1 MNSVALVGNPN
12 VGKTTLFNLLTGSNQ
27 KVGNWAGVTVEKK
40 EGFFKELKIID
51 LPGIYAMDAF
61 SNEEK
66 VAKKFLEN
74 SSPDAIINIVDA
86 SNLDRNL
93 YLTMQLKQFNIPI
106 ILVVNMIDIAE
117 KKGVSIDFDKLAKEF
132 NVKVIPISA
141 SKNIGIDEIKNNI
154 DLSILKDLKADK
166 SNYKFKDEK
175 STYKFIEN
183 KLSKIYNRDSLSN
196 STVLT
201 EKLDSVFLNPWLAY
215 PIFLGIMFLI
225 FQFTFSWVGQ
235 PLSDA
240 LSNLIDNSFMPY
252 VSNLLSGSAPWFGSL
267 IVDGI
272 IAGVGG
278 ILSFLPLI
286 VSLYLCIFI
295 LEDSGYMARVAFLM
309 DGIMRKMGLSGKAF
323 ITMTIGFGCS
333 VPAIT
338 SAKTLESEKD
348 RKMAALLVPLMSC
361 NARLPIYLLFAS
373 IFFPSHSG
381 LAVAS
386 MYILGILIA
395 FICGLIFKNTLFKK
409 EEEPFIIELP
419 EYKVPDVN
427 NVLRQLWDKSKGF
440 IIKAGTIIF
449 AMSVLIW
456 FLQNFNFHGLTENI
470 DDSFLKYIG
479 EFFAPLF
486 KPLGFG
492 DWQAS
497 VSLLSGL
504 MAKET
509 VLSTMEVIYRGDLS
523 SLLTFH
529 FTNISAYAFMAFVL
543 LYTPCVSVLGMLKK
557 EFGMKFMAKSA
568 MFQLSLA
575 WLISFLIFNIGSLL
589 IS

>member
-66 VAKKFLEN
+66 VAKNFLEN
-74 SSPDAIINIVDA
+74 CSPDAIINIVDA

-154 DLSILKDLKADK
+154 DLSTLMNLKADK

-201 EKLDSVFLNPWLAY
+201 EKLDSIFLNPWLAY
-215 PIFLGIMFLI
+215 PIFLGIMILI
-225 FQFTFSWVGQ
+225 FQFTFSWIGQ

-240 LSNLIDNSFMPY
+240 LSNFIDNSFMPY
-252 VSNLLSGSAPWFGSL
+252 VSTLLSGSAPWFASL

-386 MYILGILIA
+386 MYILGVLIA

-419 EYKVPDVN
+419 EYKVPDVK

-470 DDSFLKYIG
+470 EDSFLKYIG

-492 DWQAS
+492 NWQAS

-543 LYTPCVSVLGMLKK
+543 LYTPCVSVLGMQKK

-568 MFQLSLA
+568 IFQLSLA
-575 WLISFLIFNIGSLL
+575 WFVSFLIFNIGSLL

>member
-40 EGFFKELKIID
+40 EGVFNNIKVID

-66 VAKKFLEN
+66 VAKNFLET
-74 SSPDAIINIVDA
+74 SAPQAIINIVDA

-93 YLTMQLKQFNIPI
+93 YLTMQLKKFNIPI
-106 ILVVNMIDIAE
+106 VLVINMIDVAE
-117 KKGVSIDFDKLAKEF
+117 KKGISIDFEKLAKEF
-132 NVKVIPISA
+132 NVTVIPIA
-141 SKNIGIDEIKNNI
+141 AAKNIGIDEIKKI
-154 DLSILKDLKADK
+154 LQKDKLSDLKVDNK
-166 SNYKFKDEK
+166 VYNLVDEK
-175 STYKFIEN
+175 STYSFIEE
-183 KLSKIYNRDSLSN
+183 KLSKIYKRDSLSN
-196 STVLT
+196 STAFT
-201 EKLDSVFLNPWLAY
+201 EKLDSIFLHPILAY
-215 PIFLGIMFLI
+215 PIFLVIMLLI

-235 PLSDA
+235 PLSDM
-240 LSNLIDNSFMPY
+240 LGDFIDNSFMPY
-252 VSNLLSGSAPWFGSL
+252 VTHLLSGSAPWFSSL
-267 IVDGI
+267 IVNGI

-286 VSLYLCIFI
+286 VSLYLCIFV

-333 VPAIT
+333 VPAIS

-348 RKMAALLVPLMSC
+348 RKLAALLAPLMSC

-373 IFFPSHSG
+373 VFFPKHSG

-386 MYILGILIA
+386 MYIIGVLIA
-395 FICGLIFKNTLFKK
+395 FLCGLVFKNTLFKK

-419 EYKVPDVN
+419 EYKLPDLKS
-427 NVLRQLWDKSKGF
+427 VLKQIWEKSKGF

-456 FLQNFNFHGLTENI
+456 FLQSFNFHGLTDNI
-470 DDSFLKYIG
+470 NESFLKYIG
-479 EFFAPLF
+479 EFFAPIF

-492 DWQAS
+492 NWQAS

-509 VLSTMEVIYRGDLS
+509 VLSTMEVIYNGDLS
-523 SLLTFH
+523 TLLTYH
-529 FTNISAYAFMAFVL
+529 FNSISAYAFMTFVL
-543 LYTPCVSVLGMLKK
+543 LYTPCISVLGMLKK
-557 EFGMKFMAKSA
+557 EFGAKFMAKSA
-568 MFQLSLA
+568 LFQLSLA
-575 WLISFLIFNIGSLL
+575 WIVSFLIFNLGSLL
-589 IS
+589 V